1 MEISRN
7 FDGPSM
13 IEDFVFE
20 LFRKDLSMKYRRGIK
35 EDMKY

>member
-1 MEISRN
+1 MEISSN

-20 LFRKDLSMKYRRGIK
+20 LFWIDLSMDYRKGIK
-35 EDMKY
+35 